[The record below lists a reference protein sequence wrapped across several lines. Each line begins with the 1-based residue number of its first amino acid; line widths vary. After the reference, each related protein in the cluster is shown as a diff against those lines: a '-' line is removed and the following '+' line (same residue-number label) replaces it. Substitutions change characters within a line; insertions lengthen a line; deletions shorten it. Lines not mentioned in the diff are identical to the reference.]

1 LAESCFFG
9 AQSHRK
15 NPKSEVRTKVK
26 IQMTQSFKRRET
38 AKVRLFHNLEFPS
51 FGFVSNFGFR
61 ISSSRSAVLL
71 LLVVSGI
78 PARAEAHLNSTGM
91 GPIYDGLMHF
101 LISPEDLVPAFALA
115 LLAGLRGAAYGRR
128 ASFTLPVAWL
138 AGSLFG
144 LTGAATGGS
153 AVLSSLWFLLL
164 GGLVI
169 VDAKIRLS
177 AMTVLAAL
185 LGVVHGYLN
194 GTGMGQSGFA
204 VVALLGLIS
213 GVFVLIV
220 LIAAFVVQL
229 RAQWARIAVRV
240 AGSWI
245 AASGLLMLGWSF
257 RGR

>member
-1 LAESCFFG
+1 LARSLIGKIRNLKHEF
-9 AQSHRK
+9 RNK
-15 NPKSEVRTKVK
+15 LK
-26 IQMTQSFKRRET
+26 IQMTQSFKRTET
-38 AKVRLFHNLEFPS
+38 VKVRLFHNLGLPS

-61 ISSSRSAVLL
+61 ISSFRSAVLL

-101 LISPEDLVPAFALA
+101 LMSPEDLVPALALA

-138 AGSLFG
+138 VGSLFG
-144 LTGAATGGS
+144 LTAAATTGS
-153 AVLSSLWFLLL
+153 AVLTSLWFLLL

-169 VDAKIRLS
+169 ADAKLPLS
-177 AMTVLAAL
+177 AMTALAAL
-185 LGVVHGYLN
+185 CGLVHGYLN
-194 GTGMGQSGFA
+194 GTGMGQSWFA
-204 VVALLGLIS
+204 VVTLLGLTS

-220 LIAAFVVQL
+220 LAAAFVVQL
-229 RAQWARIAVRV
+229 RAHWVRIAVRV

-257 RGR
+257 RGS